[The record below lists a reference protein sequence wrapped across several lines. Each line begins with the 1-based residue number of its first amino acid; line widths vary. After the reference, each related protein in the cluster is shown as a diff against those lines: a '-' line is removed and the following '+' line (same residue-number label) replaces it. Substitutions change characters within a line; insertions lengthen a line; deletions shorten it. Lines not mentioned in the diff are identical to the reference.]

1 VSTDLNTTIADDVKV
16 VKPRTNVYTMMLILA
31 LIAICI
37 SCLLLY
43 FELESYKTEGSDKWP
58 WEVSI
63 PTSMKVV
70 QPETPAIAELQ
81 IEAPARPSWDQPYV
95 VRRC

>member
-43 FELESYKTEGSDKWP
+43 FELESYKGEGSDKWP
-58 WEVSI
+58 WEVDI

-70 QPETPAIAELQ
+70 EPESPVLAATPFGMPVPPNCQ
-81 IEAPARPSWDQPYV
+81 QPYV
-95 VRRC
+95 VHRC